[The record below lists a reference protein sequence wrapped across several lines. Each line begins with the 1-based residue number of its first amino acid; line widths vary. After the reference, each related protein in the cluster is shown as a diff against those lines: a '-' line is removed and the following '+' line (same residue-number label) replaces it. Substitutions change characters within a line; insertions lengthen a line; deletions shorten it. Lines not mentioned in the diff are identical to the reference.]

1 MILNTVTGSAF
12 TFTAGWE
19 QYLMM
24 AVYFII
30 LIAIGIYAYKKST
43 SNLNEYML
51 GGRNIGPWVTAL
63 SAGASDMSGW
73 MLMGLPG
80 SMYSV
85 GLSSIWIEVV
95 LTIGVSGNYIYVD
108 TIIYLYTI

>member
-1 MILNTVTGSAF
+1 MILNTTAGSAF

-19 QYLMM
+19 QYTMM

-30 LIAIGIYAYKKST
+30 LIAIGVYAYNKST

-73 MLMGLPG
+73 MLMWVCPEVCTASVFQAFGLQ
-80 SMYSV
+80 SV
-85 GLSSIWIEVV
+85 
-95 LTIGVSGNYIYVD
+95 
-108 TIIYLYTI
+108 

>member
-1 MILNTVTGSAF
+1 MILNTTAGSAF

-19 QYLMM
+19 QYTMM

-30 LIAIGIYAYKKST
+30 LIAIGVYAYNKST

-63 SAGASDMSGW
+63 SAGASDSPAGC
-73 MLMGLPG
+73 
-80 SMYSV
+80 
-85 GLSSIWIEVV
+85 
-95 LTIGVSGNYIYVD
+95 
-108 TIIYLYTI
+108 